1 MAQRRLPL
9 SAVIAATAI
18 ALVAALGVL
27 TLLEPDGDESGAAA
41 DADAPAAGYELSP
54 EGDLPTSTADVR
66 LVSLDGGDDRA
77 LGEMLGTTPVVINFF
92 ASWCQPCVVE
102 MPAFEAVHQSLGDQV
117 TFIGLANKN
126 RTDQALDTV
135 EQTGISY
142 PAFADPE
149 GSAMTYFGGLVMP
162 TTVFI
167 DASGNVVDVNNGEMS
182 EAELRA
188 RITDLFGVSA

>member
-9 SAVIAATAI
+9 SAVIAATAV

-27 TLLEPDGDESGAAA
+27 TVLEPDGGESEAAE
-41 DADAPAAGYELSP
+41 DADAPAGYELSP

-66 LVSLDGGDDRA
+66 LASLDGGDDQM
-77 LGEMLGTTPVVINFF
+77 LGELLGTTPVVVNFF

-102 MPAFEAVHQSLGDQV
+102 MPALEAVHQELGDQV
-117 TFIGLANKN
+117 AFVGLATRN
-126 RTDQALDTV
+126 RADQALDTV

-142 PAFADPE
+142 PAFADPD
-149 GSAMTYFGGLVMP
+149 GSALTYFGGVTMP

-167 DASGNVVDVNNGEMS
+167 DASGNVVDVNNGDMS

-188 RITDLFGVSA
+188 RIADLFGVSA